1 MIIDQVF
8 VSMSVIPCVPMHV
21 YYMSAMV
28 DDNMQPCMFL
38 CDYLWLW
45 SVYLCECSWVNY
57 RVTVYVTVCL

>member
-1 MIIDQVF
+1 MIIDWVL
-8 VSMSVIPCVPMHV
+8 VSMSVKPCVPMHV
-21 YYMSAMV
+21 YDVSAMV
-28 DDNMQPCMFL
+28 DSMQPCMLL